1 MTTATISSLRN
12 LVEELLALKA
22 QISDLS
28 DTLKDLKAQ
37 EESLKTSI
45 LYQMEGSKS
54 MNLDGLAKIV
64 RKEKTHYEIRDR
76 EALARAILRLMVEQ
90 GQQGKPLS
98 EALLLQQRVS
108 SRVLEEHLEAMGLDE
123 ATETGYLESS
133 GLARVTEPTLS
144 ITRN

>member
-1 MTTATISSLRN
+1 MTTATISSLRS
-12 LVEELLALKA
+12 LVEELLALKG

-28 DTLKDLKAQ
+28 DKLKDLKAQ

-76 EALARAILRLMVEQ
+76 EALAHAILRLMVEQ

-123 ATETGYLESS
+123 TAETGYLESS